1 MPFVGEQPKSAGAI
15 KVYGR
20 SVITEIDIAAGVAI
34 IAARAGDVEIGVN

>member
-1 MPFVGEQPKSAGAI
+1 MFLGEQPKSVGAI